1 MLSAVNET
9 EFLKRQEELY
19 NASTRE
25 HKPKNSKLYS
35 PLKSESQL
43 SSVSLF
49 SNNGFLSTPLI
60 SKKDF
65 LYLYSE
71 SFLDLIDDSYE
82 SFKNFLVTT
91 NKQDKLFSS
100 NFSYSIH
107 PHSYTRVIDP
117 FRADYEETLWGF
129 DQEHLN
135 DLNDNVFDYNK
146 SRVSNSMKLRS
157 TARNAIVSY
166 NAMQKVF
173 KSRLDEGRSHSRLSD
188 FSNSYTPHNFITS
201 PKAKY
206 ESILSKN
213 KNSFFDTNLYNQ
225 SLNKNLSLLS
235 SIYNSLNSVLLDI
248 PFLISEK
255 SDPSR
260 YL

>member
-1 MLSAVNET
+1 M
-9 EFLKRQEELY
+9 Y
-19 NASTRE
+19 
-25 HKPKNSKLYS
+25 
-35 PLKSESQL
+35 
-43 SSVSLF
+43 
-49 SNNGFLSTPLI
+49 
-60 SKKDF
+60 
-65 LYLYSE
+65 
-71 SFLDLIDDSYE
+71 
-82 SFKNFLVTT
+82 
-91 NKQDKLFSS
+91 
-100 NFSYSIH
+100 
-107 PHSYTRVIDP
+107 
-117 FRADYEETLWGF
+117 
-129 DQEHLN
+129 
-135 DLNDNVFDYNK
+135 DYNK